1 MYSEEYYLLIMDIIT
16 KPYLVLL
23 IFLGLSYSVSYAI
36 IPNVPDKL
44 SVKISFPPFNQQVPL
59 GELPVF
65 GSSSDNESA
74 NCEVYLDWNNDNA
87 FHQARAA
94 GPGGYSDFST
104 WIYVYSEK
112 NHLIVNGTNDLTAK
126 MLCSVDNN
134 FNLTR
139 YNSIKIIG
147 NDKGEQKML
156 AVHNS
161 SVLGKYGQLN
171 HYSLT
176 IERAHL
182 FLLFTLRPL
191 GSACSRS
198 DHVSNTRRRL
208 RTYVCP
214 HLHFRVNHK
223 VV

>member
-1 MYSEEYYLLIMDIIT
+1 MLIMDKIK

-44 SVKISFPPFNQQVPL
+44 SVKISYPPLNHQVPL

-65 GSSSDNESA
+65 GSSSDNGSA
-74 NCEVYLDWNNDNA
+74 NCEVYLDWNNDNI
-87 FHQARAA
+87 FHLARAA
-94 GPGGYSDFST
+94 GPGGYSDFSA
-104 WIYVYSEK
+104 WIYVYNEK

-147 NDKGEQKML
+147 ND
-156 AVHNS
+156 
-161 SVLGKYGQLN
+161 
-171 HYSLT
+171 
-176 IERAHL
+176 
-182 FLLFTLRPL
+182 
-191 GSACSRS
+191 
-198 DHVSNTRRRL
+198 
-208 RTYVCP
+208 
-214 HLHFRVNHK
+214 
-223 VV
+223 

>member
-1 MYSEEYYLLIMDIIT
+1 MYSEEYYLLIMEINI
-16 KPYLVLL
+16 KAYLALL
-23 IFLGLSYSVSYAI
+23 IFLALSYSGSYAF

-44 SVKISFPPFNQQVPL
+44 SVKISFPSFNQQVPL

-87 FHQARAA
+87 FHQAKAA

-139 YNSIKIIG
+139 YNSIKLIG
-147 NDKGEQKML
+147 KDTG
-156 AVHNS
+156 
-161 SVLGKYGQLN
+161 
-171 HYSLT
+171 
-176 IERAHL
+176 
-182 FLLFTLRPL
+182 
-191 GSACSRS
+191 
-198 DHVSNTRRRL
+198 
-208 RTYVCP
+208 
-214 HLHFRVNHK
+214 
-223 VV
+223 

>member
-1 MYSEEYYLLIMDIIT
+1 MYSEVYYLLIIDKMIESYI
-16 KPYLVLL
+16 VLIL
-23 IFLGLSYSVSYAI
+23 FLGLPFSMSSGL

-44 SVKISFPPFNQQVPL
+44 SVKISYPPFNHQVPL

-74 NCEVYLDWNNDNA
+74 YCEVYLDWNNDNA
-87 FHQARAA
+87 FHRARAA

-104 WIYVYSEK
+104 WIYVYGEK
-112 NHLIVNGTNDLTAK
+112 NHPIVNGTNDLTAK

-147 NDKGEQKML
+147 DDKGEPMS

-161 SVLGKYGQLN
+161 SVQYG
-171 HYSLT
+171 
-176 IERAHL
+176 
-182 FLLFTLRPL
+182 P
-191 GSACSRS
+191 
-198 DHVSNTRRRL
+198 D
-208 RTYVCP
+208 
-214 HLHFRVNHK
+214 
-223 VV
+223 

>member
-1 MYSEEYYLLIMDIIT
+1 MIKSYFVLIVF
-16 KPYLVLL
+16 LVLP
-23 IFLGLSYSVSYAI
+23 FSVSYGL

-44 SVKISFPPFNQQVPL
+44 SVKISYPPFNHQVPL

-74 NCEVYLDWNNDNA
+74 YCEVYLDWNNDNA

-112 NHLIVNGTNDLTAK
+112 NHPIMNGTNDLTAK

-139 YNSIKIIG
+139 YNSIKIVG
-147 NDKGEQKML
+147 DGEWEKVP
-156 AVHNS
+156 AVQNS
-161 SVLGKYGQLN
+161 SVLGN
-171 HYSLT
+171 
-176 IERAHL
+176 IPAN
-182 FLLFTLRPL
+182 
-191 GSACSRS
+191 
-198 DHVSNTRRRL
+198 D
-208 RTYVCP
+208 
-214 HLHFRVNHK
+214 
-223 VV
+223 

>member
-1 MYSEEYYLLIMDIIT
+1 MYSDECYLLIMDKIT
-16 KPYLVLL
+16 KPSFVLL

-36 IPNVPDKL
+36 IPNVPDRL
-44 SVKISFPPFNQQVPL
+44 SVKISYPPVNHQVPL

-74 NCEVYLDWNNDNA
+74 YCEVYLDWNNDNA

-112 NHLIVNGTNDLTAK
+112 NHPIVNGTNDLTAK
-126 MLCSVDNN
+126 MLCSVHNN

-147 NDKGEQKML
+147 DDKGEQMP
-156 AVHNS
+156 AIHNS
-161 SVLGKYGQLN
+161 SVLSKYGQLN
-171 HYSLT
+171 H
-176 IERAHL
+176 
-182 FLLFTLRPL
+182 
-191 GSACSRS
+191 
-198 DHVSNTRRRL
+198 
-208 RTYVCP
+208 
-214 HLHFRVNHK
+214 
-223 VV
+223 

>member
-1 MYSEEYYLLIMDIIT
+1 MVNSNIYSLNKKITDSQEYFSQRLMYSEEYYLLMMDIIT

-23 IFLGLSYSVSYAI
+23 IFLCLSYSVSYAI
-36 IPNVPDKL
+36 IPNIPDRL
-44 SVKISFPPFNQQVPL
+44 SVKISFPPFNHQVPL

-65 GSSSDNESA
+65 GSSTDNEST

-147 NDKGEQKML
+147 KDTG
-156 AVHNS
+156 
-161 SVLGKYGQLN
+161 
-171 HYSLT
+171 
-176 IERAHL
+176 
-182 FLLFTLRPL
+182 
-191 GSACSRS
+191 
-198 DHVSNTRRRL
+198 
-208 RTYVCP
+208 
-214 HLHFRVNHK
+214 
-223 VV
+223 

>member
-1 MYSEEYYLLIMDIIT
+1 
-16 KPYLVLL
+16 
-23 IFLGLSYSVSYAI
+23 
-36 IPNVPDKL
+36 
-44 SVKISFPPFNQQVPL
+44 VPL

-94 GPGGYSDFST
+94 GPGGYGDFST

-147 NDKGEQKML
+147 ND
-156 AVHNS
+156 N
-161 SVLGKYGQLN
+161 
-171 HYSLT
+171 
-176 IERAHL
+176 
-182 FLLFTLRPL
+182 
-191 GSACSRS
+191 
-198 DHVSNTRRRL
+198 
-208 RTYVCP
+208 
-214 HLHFRVNHK
+214 
-223 VV
+223 

>member
-1 MYSEEYYLLIMDIIT
+1 MVQSNHNGTASARRTKSLLSQEFFSQRLMYSDEYYLPIMDKIT
-16 KPYLVLL
+16 KTSFVLL

-36 IPNVPDKL
+36 IPNVPERL
-44 SVKISFPPFNQQVPL
+44 SVKISYPPFNHQVPL

-65 GSSSDNESA
+65 GSSSDNGSA
-74 NCEVYLDWNNDNA
+74 YCVVFLDWNNDNA

-126 MLCSVDNN
+126 MLCSVHNN

-147 NDKGEQKML
+147 NNNGE
-156 AVHNS
+156 H
-161 SVLGKYGQLN
+161 
-171 HYSLT
+171 
-176 IERAHL
+176 
-182 FLLFTLRPL
+182 
-191 GSACSRS
+191 
-198 DHVSNTRRRL
+198 
-208 RTYVCP
+208 
-214 HLHFRVNHK
+214 
-223 VV
+223 